1 MDGEIGFKP
10 RDEPESLPTRRVT
23 KAQKEPVP
31 DQEGTHTKIVAAG
44 SKLESHE
51 KQVHWIRQI

>member
-10 RDEPESLPTRRVT
+10 RDEPESLRPRRVT

-44 SKLESHE
+44 SKSTSDE
-51 KQVHWIRQI
+51 K

>member
-10 RDEPESLPTRRVT
+10 RDEPESLRPRRVT
-23 KAQKEPVP
+23 KAQKEPVS

-44 SKLESHE
+44 STSTSNE
-51 KQVHWIRQI
+51 K